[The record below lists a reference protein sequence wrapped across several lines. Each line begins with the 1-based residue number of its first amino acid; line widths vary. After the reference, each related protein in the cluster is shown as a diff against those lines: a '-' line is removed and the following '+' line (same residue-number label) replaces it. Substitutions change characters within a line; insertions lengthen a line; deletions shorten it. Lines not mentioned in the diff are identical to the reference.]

1 MHIIINSFHLLEL
14 YFEEV
19 AKPFSL
25 TKLIIKLLVKSFA
38 YIDVLLTIIILPNN
52 LFEVLMLNRYG
63 FQQTMSLYCKSLLSK
78 QRSSTNRS
86 LMFYN
91 PISRNPRKIRMKWL
105 KCVLLIC
112 NVSLL
117 KSIQRIALIC
127 RKDVHIV
134 LLHHRMEFLLS

>member
-63 FQQTMSLYCKSLLSK
+63 FQQTMLLYCKSLLSK
-78 QRSSTNRS
+78 QRSSINRS
-86 LMFYN
+86 LMFCN

-117 KSIQRIALIC
+117 KSIQQIALIC
-127 RKDVHIV
+127 RKDVHIA
-134 LLHHRMEFLLS
+134 LLHHKMEFLLS